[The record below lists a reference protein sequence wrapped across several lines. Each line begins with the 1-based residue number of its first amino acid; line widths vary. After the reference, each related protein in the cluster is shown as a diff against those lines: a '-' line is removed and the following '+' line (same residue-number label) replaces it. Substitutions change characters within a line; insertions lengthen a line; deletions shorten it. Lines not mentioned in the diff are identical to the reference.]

1 MQAELQHCRWAMLG
15 VAGILLPD
23 ALTHAGALNVPLW
36 CAPAAPPLCSLPR
49 ACCNAAAPRTPALG
63 FHAPSRC
70 APPAVVISSRDRA
83 ASPQIRRRTAR
94 LRTASHALTGLVLAR
109 LRRTEVGAL
118 KFGVADTTTLFL
130 VQMVLFSFAEHKRL
144 YDIKNP
150 GSQGAPGSFAG
161 LEAAL
166 GGSGEVGYPGKIFDP
181 LNLAK
186 DPKEFAELKVKE
198 IKNGRLAML
207 AMLGF
212 AGQAYSTGEGPTAN
226 LVAHINDP
234 FHTTVATKCVPTSPC
249 VSARHAAALT
259 HASPPRLRSAV
270 ALPHILGF

>member
-1 MQAELQHCRWAMLG
+1 MLG

-36 CAPAAPPLCSLPR
+36 CAPAAPPLCFLPPAR
-49 ACCNAAAPRTPALG
+49 RNAAAPR
-63 FHAPSRC
+63 
-70 APPAVVISSRDRA
+70 
-83 ASPQIRRRTAR
+83 AS
-94 LRTASHALTGLVLAR
+94 LTGLVL
-109 LRRTEVGAL
+109 LHPRRTEVGAL

-150 GSQGAPGSFAG
+150 GSQGQPGSFAG

-181 LNLAK
+181 LNLSK

-234 FHTTVATKCVPTSPC
+234 FHTTVATKCVAAPRC
-249 VSARHAAALT
+249 VAACQAAALT
-259 HASPPRLRSAV
+259 HAALPRLRSAV